1 MKCFDHIN
9 AKTINQVVK
18 LMKSY
23 KGKLKLIAG
32 GTDLLG
38 ILKDRIFSGYP
49 EVILNIKTIPGLDYI
64 KEDSE
69 GLKIGALTK
78 LADIEESYIVN
89 KHFKLLAEAAKA
101 VATPQ
106 IRNMATIGGNLC
118 QDVRCWYYRY
128 PFHVGGRILCDLK
141 GGKGCYA
148 LTEENQYHSIFGA
161 SKVNTP
167 PCSTNC
173 PGTLD
178 IPSFLSKVREG
189 ALNEA
194 AEILLN
200 SNPMP
205 SITGR
210 VCPHSCE
217 PECNRNDFDE
227 SVSIRCIER
236 FIGDHILKNAD
247 EIVKP
252 PLTETGKSVAIVGSG
267 PAGLS
272 AAYFLRMLGHHV
284 TVFDRMEEPGGML
297 AYGIPTY
304 RLPKDIVK
312 HLIKSFKNTGI
323 VFKTKVDVGKDVTFE
338 DLKGEFSS
346 IFLASGAWGQQR
358 IGVAGEE
365 LTQSGL
371 EFLSN
376 MNLRAQGVAVKKVLV
391 IGGGNV
397 AVDVGITALRLGAE
411 EVTLACVESRKEM
424 PALKWEIEQAVE
436 EGIKLMPSWGPYRV
450 LESGGKVV
458 GMDLVRCT
466 SAFNREGCF
475 APTYDHTVNKRVEA
489 DQIIMAVGQ
498 TADLSFIDP
507 KWSLRVKQGWI
518 VVDSVTQGTNM
529 PGVFAGG
536 EATSGPATVIDAIA
550 SGKRAAIAVD
560 LYLNGSKTGSKDEGK
575 KSKKAAETFLKFN
588 SEYLRKIS
596 RIKTRKL
603 PISRRS
609 IYVEDIPGL
618 DLEEIEIEANRCFN
632 CGCVAVASSDI
643 GVALLALNAKLKI
656 AGPNGLRK
664 IPIDKFFSSLRTVAV
679 RENMVTEILIPKP
692 RIGSK
697 QTFQKFRLRETVD
710 FAVVSVA
717 SVITIEGGVC
727 KNPRVALGAVAP
739 IPIRA
744 TKVEQLIEGKA
755 IDDTAATEAAEAI
768 VADTVPLSKNAYK
781 IEIAKILLKRAILSQ
796 SDAKEINPVDL
807 KISI

>member
-1 MKCFDHIN
+1 VKSFDHIN
-9 AKTINQVVK
+9 ATTISEVVK

-23 KGKLKLIAG
+23 KGKLRLIAG

-38 ILKDRIFSGYP
+38 ILKDRIFPGYP
-49 EVILNIKTIPGLDYI
+49 EVILNIKTIPDLDYI
-64 KEDSE
+64 REDSE

-78 LADIEESYIVN
+78 LTDIEESHIVS
-89 KHFKLLAEAAKA
+89 KSYKLLADAAKA

-128 PFHVGGRILCDLK
+128 PFDVGGRILCDLK

-148 LTEENQYHSIFGA
+148 LTGENQYHSIFGA
-161 SKVNTP
+161 SKVNAP

-173 PGTLD
+173 PGASD

-189 ALNEA
+189 VLNEA
-194 AEILLN
+194 AKVLLN

-210 VCPHSCE
+210 VCPHPCE
-217 PECNRNDFDE
+217 TECNRNDFDE
-227 SVSIRCIER
+227 SVSIKGVER
-236 FIGDHILKNAD
+236 FIGDYILKNSD
-247 EIVKP
+247 EIIKSS
-252 PLTETGKSVAIVGSG
+252 LTNTGKSVAIIGSG

-272 AAYFLRMLGHHV
+272 AAYYLTILSHHV
-284 TVFDRMEEPGGML
+284 TVFDRMEEPGGIL
-297 AYGIPTY
+297 AYGIPAY

-312 HLIKSFKNTGI
+312 HLIKSFKNAGI
-323 VFKTKVDVGKDVTFE
+323 VFKTNVDVGKDVTLE
-338 DLKGEFSS
+338 DLKKEFSS

-358 IGVAGEE
+358 IGVGGEE
-365 LTQSGL
+365 LTESGL

-376 MNLRAQGVAVKKVLV
+376 INLKAQGVAAKKVLV

-411 EVTLACVESRKEM
+411 EVTLACVESREEM
-424 PALKWEIEQAVE
+424 PALKWEIDQAVE

-489 DQIIMAVGQ
+489 DHIIMAVGQ
-498 TADLSFIDP
+498 TPDLSFIDP
-507 KWSLRVKQGWI
+507 KWSLGVKNGRI
-518 VVDSVTQGTNM
+518 VVDSITQRTNM
-529 PGVFAGG
+529 AGVFAGG
-536 EATSGPATVIDAIA
+536 EVTSGPATVIDAIA
-550 SGKRAAIAVD
+550 SGKRAAIAID
-560 LYLNGSKTGSKDEGK
+560 LYLNSSKTGSKDQGK
-575 KSKKAAETFLKFN
+575 KSKKADETFLKFN
-588 SEYLRKIS
+588 SGCLRKIS
-596 RIKTRKL
+596 RIKTWKL
-603 PISRRS
+603 PISRRG

-618 DLEEIEIEANRCFN
+618 DLDEIEIEANRCFN

-656 AGPNGLRK
+656 VGPRGVRK
-664 IPIDKFFSSLRTVAV
+664 ITIDKFFSSLRSIAG

-692 RIGSK
+692 RTGSK

-717 SVITIEGGVC
+717 SIITVEGGVC
-727 KNPRVALGAVAP
+727 KNPRVAIGAVAP

-744 TKVEQLIEGKA
+744 TKVEQLIKGKA
-755 IDDTAATEAAEAI
+755 IDDAAAAEAAGAI
-768 VADTVPLSKNAYK
+768 VADTVLLSKNAYK

-796 SDAKEINPVDL
+796 SDAKEIDPVDL